1 MKNKY
6 VLILSCFLVLL
17 SFSFTTKL
25 SKDLSQDTILFEDIQ
40 VKIKSHLVE
49 YKVPN
54 RSVVKN
60 YLLLTI
66 ENKTRKNIVVEYT
79 RRAYYNG
86 KCYSCNSPESQF
98 KIVLKKKEIKS
109 GDLSSNDKSLKVFH
123 SFKTGESKSKL
134 TELIID
140 NVIIKNL

>member
-6 VLILSCFLVLL
+6 TLILSFLVFL
-17 SFSFTTKL
+17 SFSFTNKF
-25 SKDLSQDTILFEDIQ
+25 SNDLSQDTILFENDQ

-66 ENKTRKNIVVEYT
+66 ENKTRKNIVVEYS
-79 RRAYYNG
+79 RKAYYNNG
-86 KCYSCNSPESQF
+86 ICYSCNSSESQF
-98 KIVLKKKEIKS
+98 RIVLKKKELKS
-109 GDLSSNDKSLKVFH
+109 GDLSSNDKSLKVFY
-123 SFKTGESKSKL
+123 SFKTEESNSKL